1 MYVSVLGIGVLCHHV
16 PSSTFTHARTH
27 ARPRARARTHT
38 HTQTHTRQ
46 KRPALVLLVQAM
58 AELVE
63 DGERVLIIK
72 TIFHS
77 EQTIHVPCEF
87 QLKF

>member
-1 MYVSVLGIGVLCHHV
+1 MSLSLVLASSVTTSRAAH
-16 PSSTFTHARTH
+16 SRTHARTH
-27 ARPRARARTHT
+27 ARARARAHT

-58 AELVE
+58 AELAD

>member
-1 MYVSVLGIGVLCHHV
+1 M
-16 PSSTFTHARTH
+16 A
-27 ARPRARARTHT
+27 
-38 HTQTHTRQ
+38 
-46 KRPALVLLVQAM
+46 KRKSQPEESENGEIALEQAM
-58 AELVE
+58 AELAD